1 MQIPILQM
9 AMKNASVIVVSTAFQ
24 FVVVDVVFIT
34 VVLVVSNVIGTMSN
48 VVRYNGTGTKQKKV
62 RIPTIAEYTMCIPN
76 AKMNICAGV

>member
-9 AMKNASVIVVSTAFQ
+9 AIKNASVIVVSTAFQ
-24 FVVVDVVFIT
+24 FVVVVFVA
-34 VVLVVSNVIGTMSN
+34 VVLVVSKVNGTMSN

-62 RIPTIAEYTMCIPN
+62 RIPTIAEYTICIPN

>member
-9 AMKNASVIVVSTAFQ
+9 AIKNASDIVVSTAFQ
-24 FVVVDVVFIT
+24 FVVVVFVA
-34 VVLVVSNVIGTMSN
+34 VVLVVSKVNGTMSN

-62 RIPTIAEYTMCIPN
+62 RIPTIAEYTICIPN

>member
-24 FVVVDVVFIT
+24 FVVVVFVA
-34 VVLVVSNVIGTMSN
+34 VVLVVSKVNGTMSN

-62 RIPTIAEYTMCIPN
+62 RIPTIAEYTICIPN

>member
-9 AMKNASVIVVSTAFQ
+9 AIKNASVIVVSTAFQ

-48 VVRYNGTGTKQKKV
+48 VVR
-62 RIPTIAEYTMCIPN
+62 
-76 AKMNICAGV
+76 

>member
-1 MQIPILQM
+1 M

-34 VVLVVSNVIGTMSN
+34 VLVVSNVIGTMSN

>member
-34 VVLVVSNVIGTMSN
+34 VLVVSNVIGTMSN